1 MMPGQTATPTM
12 TYGDFARAAAHV
24 DSNATVPR
32 RIETLMLNIGLR
44 CDLSCEHC
52 HHACSPARVEVM
64 SRDTLHAALRFAEKL
79 RPSLIDI
86 TGGEPALY
94 PHLRE
99 LLELAGEARL
109 PLRVR
114 TNLVA
119 LARPEAA
126 DLPALMA
133 LSGTRV
139 LGSLPGSSAAEV
151 TGHRASSVWETS
163 IEVLQRL
170 ASLGY
175 GAGTGL
181 ALDLAHNPPF
191 GELPRPQKVL
201 EAEFRAALEPLGV
214 RFDRLLSISN
224 VPVGRL
230 RERLRAN
237 ARANTYATLLR
248 DAFNPAA
255 VLELECRRGLEI
267 AWDGTL
273 WDCDFNLAAG
283 LPPAAGPLS
292 LDALADDPPSLS
304 TRRIAFGPHC
314 FACTAGAGSS

>member
-1 MMPGQTATPTM
+1 MMPEQTAIPTI
-12 TYGDFARAAAHV
+12 THGDFARAAAKV
-24 DSNATVPR
+24 DSNAAVPR
-32 RIETLMLNIGLR
+32 RIETLMLNVGLQ

-64 SRDTLHAALRFAEKL
+64 SRDTLHAALRFAERL
-79 RPSLIDI
+79 HPSLIDV

-99 LLELAGEARL
+99 LLELAGEARI
-109 PLRVR
+109 PLRIR

-126 DLPALMA
+126 DLPVLMA
-133 LSGTRV
+133 LSGTHV

-175 GAGTGL
+175 GAGAGL
-181 ALDLAHNPPF
+181 ELDLAHNPPF
-191 GELPRPQKVL
+191 GELPRPQDAL
-201 EAEFRAALEPLGV
+201 EAEFRVALEPLGV

-230 RERLRAN
+230 DKRLRAD
-237 ARANTYATLLR
+237 ARADAYAALLR

-255 VLELECRRGLEI
+255 VPELECRRSIEV
-267 AWDGTL
+267 AWDGTM

-292 LDALADDPPSLS
+292 LDDLADDLAPLS
-304 TRRIAFGPHC
+304 ARRIAFGPHC
-314 FACTAGAGSS
+314 FACTAGAGSG

>member
-1 MMPGQTATPTM
+1 MMPEQTATPTM
-12 TYGDFARAAAHV
+12 DFGDFARTVAHV
-24 DSNATVPR
+24 DSNAAVPR
-32 RIETLMLNIGLR
+32 HVETLMLNVGLR
-44 CDLSCEHC
+44 CDLSCDHC
-52 HHACSPARVEVM
+52 HHFCSPARVEMM
-64 SRDTLHAALRFAEKL
+64 SRDTLHTALSFAARL
-79 RPSLIDI
+79 RPSLIDV

-99 LLELAGEARL
+99 LLELADAARL

-119 LARPEAA
+119 LTRPETA

-133 LSGTRV
+133 VSGTRV

-163 IEVLQRL
+163 IEALKKL

-181 ALDLAHNPPF
+181 ELDLAHNPPF
-191 GELPRPQKVL
+191 GELPRPQDVL
-201 EAEFRAALEPLGV
+201 EAEFRSALEPLGV

-230 RERLRAN
+230 GERLHAN
-237 ARANTYATLLR
+237 ARADSYATLLR

-255 VLELECRRGLEI
+255 VPELECRRSLEV
-267 AWDGTL
+267 AWDGSL

-292 LDALADDPPSLS
+292 LDDIADDLSSLS
-304 TRRIAFGPHC
+304 ARRIAFGPHC
-314 FACTAGAGSS
+314 FACTAGAGSG